1 MVNEFKLTVV
11 HVAYPNP
18 MQFDADLCMCVE
30 LPLNK
35 KLWKIRTGPSRAP
48 GLPLRKGPPGRWTV
62 AGRGSRAAFSKT
74 SKKRALRHALW
85 ETSAFQIFHG
95 GNSTF
100 INSFA
105 KTQFLCFTLPP
116 TQHHSF
122 FVLRMTSYELEWQKK
137 INISYVGGAVVVMCL
152 KLWMKKD
159 SLADDSVRDFKW
171 SAKIMPFLCNW

>member
-1 MVNEFKLTVV
+1 MLHTQTCRSV
-11 HVAYPNP
+11 HVRVVTAE
-18 MQFDADLCMCVE
+18 QKTVE
-30 LPLNK
+30 NQD
-35 KLWKIRTGPSRAP
+35 WAVAGRRAF
-48 GLPLRKGPPGRWTV
+48 GPPGRWTV